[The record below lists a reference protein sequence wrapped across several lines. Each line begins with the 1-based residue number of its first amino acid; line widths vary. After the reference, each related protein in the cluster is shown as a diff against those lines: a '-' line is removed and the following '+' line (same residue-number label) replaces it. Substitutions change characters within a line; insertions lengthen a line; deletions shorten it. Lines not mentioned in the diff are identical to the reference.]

1 MIAPPAGLRVYL
13 ACGATDMRKGMTGL
27 AMLVQEGLA
36 QNPFDGSLYA
46 FRGRR
51 GNLVKLLWHDGIG
64 LCVLSK
70 RLERGYFVWPMTGS
84 GVVSLT
90 SAQLATLMEGCE
102 WRAPVPSRRPE
113 LAG

>member
-1 MIAPPAGLRVYL
+1 MIAPPAGLRIYL
-13 ACGATDMRKGMTGL
+13 ACGAVDMRKGMTGL

-36 QNPFDGSLYA
+36 ENPFGGSLYA

-64 LCVLSK
+64 LCLLSK
-70 RLERGYFVWPMTGS
+70 RLERGHFIWPMTGS
-84 GVVSLT
+84 GAVSLT
-90 SAQLATLMEGCE
+90 PAQLATLLEGCE

>member
-1 MIAPPAGLRVYL
+1 MIAPPVGLRVYL
-13 ACGATDMRKGMTGL
+13 ACGATDMRKGMVGL

-36 QNPFDGSLYA
+36 QNPYDGSLYA

-70 RLERGYFVWPMTGS
+70 KLERGYFVWPMTGS
-84 GVVSLT
+84 GAVS
-90 SAQLATLMEGCE
+90 LMEGCE
-102 WRAPVPSRRPE
+102 WRAPVQSRRPE

>member
-13 ACGATDMRKGMTGL
+13 ACGTTDMRKGMTGL
-27 AMLVQEGLA
+27 AMQVQEGLV

-64 LCVLSK
+64 LCLMSK
-70 RLERGYFVWPMTGS
+70 RLERGHFIWPMTGS

-90 SAQLATLMEGCE
+90 PAQLATLMEGCE

>member
-1 MIAPPAGLRVYL
+1 MIAPPVGLRIYL

-36 QNPFDGSLYA
+36 QNPYDGSLYA

-51 GNLVKLLWHDGIG
+51 GNLIKLLRHDGIG
-64 LCVLSK
+64 VCVLSK
-70 RLERGYFVWPMTGS
+70 KLERGHFVWPTTGS
-84 GVVSLT
+84 GAVSLT
-90 SAQLATLMEGCE
+90 VAQLATLMEGCE

>member
-70 RLERGYFVWPMTGS
+70 RLERGYFVWPVTGS

>member
-1 MIAPPAGLRVYL
+1 VITPPAGLRVYL

>member
-1 MIAPPAGLRVYL
+1 MIAPPVGLRVYL

-36 QNPFDGSLYA
+36 QNPYDGSLYA

-70 RLERGYFVWPMTGS
+70 RLERGYFIWPMTSS
-84 GVVSLT
+84 GAVSLT
-90 SAQLATLMEGCE
+90 PAQLATLMEGCE